1 MRDLTRMLHTG
12 NLTARE
18 KFILLIQN
26 DVQKMKTGRDI
37 LTPADKDALENWKAK
52 DNSEAREWNRLNEA
66 WKHTGRMEI
75 EVELIYKD
83 AKVAYLAQ
91 LPVILNLLYYPSYR
105 RMGRCIDTLEKMKMV
120 ELDEAV
126 RIAAKQKE
134 VKLKEGLD
142 FDYAVYQ
149 LAFEKLNQD
158 DRKRMNELYPD
169 VETDHQYLDQ
179 EEIIA
184 NLYNGKSE
192 FSPEAKE
199 KLASLVAEQSYNKFA
214 KEYQLFHYFAC
225 IPLVEVARYFLKM
238 KGIEVTGK
246 AMAKNQEADDEDT
259 GTCDDVTKAM
269 EKYAVEHNTTI
280 QVMLKEGCLKWLDNG
295 LEEAY
300 TPLAVSSDADLFNR
314 WLAIKTEAN
323 SILRKHIEASELQ
336 IRNHTD
342 AETLKEKLYSKRLY
356 DSEFAATKEVM
367 ERVGLD
373 MKEKG
378 ELDEKKA
385 FEKLDGAV
393 ITGESLYNFNGN
405 YEFVKD
411 FKERTDRYDANL
423 GIVYADDDPEHKGDH
438 LDRELIIGN
447 LNNQGKPNFFSIYN
461 MSLTILSGV
470 FEGKIL
476 FKEFREDGKTFLKFN
491 DASMEKIFRERR
503 EMLIDGYSKLLAF
516 EGLLK
521 KLFRTYETD
530 LTGHVSERKEMV
542 KLDIDQY
549 NEAIRVAT
557 NTNSHK
563 KKGWGGIFQSNEVLY
578 FKDDPI
584 INLDSIKPDA
594 KAISEHEEKLLK
606 ILGTF

>member
-26 DVQKMKTGRDI
+26 DVQKMKTGKDI
-37 LTPADKDALENWKAK
+37 LSPADKDALENWKAK

-105 RMGRCIDTLEKMKMV
+105 RMGRCIDTLEKMNMV

-126 RIAAKQKE
+126 RIAAKQRE

-149 LAFEKLNQD
+149 LAFERLNPD

-192 FSPEAKE
+192 FSQEAKE
-199 KLASLVAEQSYNKFA
+199 KLASIVAEQSYNKFA

-225 IPLVEVARYFLKM
+225 IPLVEVARYFLKV

-246 AMAKNQEADDEDT
+246 AMAKNQEADDKNI

-269 EKYAVEHNTTI
+269 EKYATENNTTI
-280 QVMLKEGCLKWLDNG
+280 QVMLKEGCLKWLDDG

-300 TPLAVSSDADLFNR
+300 TPLTVSSDADLFNR
-314 WLAIKTEAN
+314 WLAIKKEAN
-323 SILRKHIEASELQ
+323 STLRKHVEVGELQ

-342 AETLKEKLYSKRLY
+342 TETIKEKLYSKRLY
-356 DSEFAATKEVM
+356 DSEFAAAKEVM
-367 ERVGLD
+367 KKVGLD
-373 MKEKG
+373 MTEKG

-385 FEKLDGAV
+385 FEKFDGAV
-393 ITGESLYNFNGN
+393 ITGESLYNFKGN

-470 FEGKIL
+470 FEGKML
-476 FKEFREDGKTFLKFN
+476 FKEFREDGKTFLKFI
-491 DASMEKIFRERR
+491 DPTMEKIFHERR
-503 EMLIDGYSKLLAF
+503 EMLIDGHAKLLAF
-516 EGLLK
+516 ESLLK

-542 KLDIDQY
+542 KLDIDQF

-557 NTNSHK
+557 NTNGHK
-563 KKGWGGIFQSNEVLY
+563 NNGWSGIFQSNEVLY
-578 FKDDPI
+578 FKSDPI
-584 INLDSIKPDA
+584 IDLDSIKPDA
-594 KAISEHEEKLLK
+594 KAISEHEEKLLR
-606 ILGTF
+606 ILGEF

>member
-1 MRDLTRMLHTG
+1 MRDLTRLLHTG

-26 DVQKMKTGRDI
+26 DVQKMKTGKDI

-52 DNSEAREWNRLNEA
+52 NNEEAREWNRLNDG
-66 WKHTGRMEI
+66 WKHTGKMEI

-91 LPVILNLLYYPSYR
+91 LPIILNLLYYPSYR

-120 ELDEAV
+120 ELDEAIK
-126 RIAAKQKE
+126 IASKQRQI
-134 VKLKEGLD
+134 KLNEGLD

-149 LAFEKLNQD
+149 LAFEKLNPD

-184 NLYNGKSE
+184 NLYGGKTE

-225 IPLVEVARYFLKM
+225 IPLVEVARYFLKS
-238 KGIEVTGK
+238 KGIDVTGK
-246 AMAKNQEADDEDT
+246 TMTKNQEADDEDS
-259 GTCDDVTKAM
+259 GTCDDVTKSM
-269 EKYAVEHNTTI
+269 EKYAVEHSTTI

-300 TPLAVSSDADLFNR
+300 TPLVVSSDSDLFNR
-314 WLAIKTEAN
+314 WLKSKSESN
-323 SILRKHIEASELQ
+323 LILRKHVETGELQ
-336 IRNHTD
+336 IRTHTD
-342 AETLKEKLYSKRLY
+342 SETLKEKLYSKRLY

-367 ERVGLD
+367 EKVGIEIT
-373 MKEKG
+373 EKA

-385 FEKLDGAV
+385 FEKFDGAV
-393 ITGESLYNFNGN
+393 ITGESLYDFKSD
-405 YEFVKD
+405 YEFVKE

-423 GIVYADDDPEHKGDH
+423 GIVYADDDPEHKSDH

-447 LNNQGKPNFFSIYN
+447 LNNQGKPNFFSVYN

-470 FEGKIL
+470 FEGKML
-476 FKEFREDGKTFLKFN
+476 FEEVKEDGKTFLKFI
-491 DASMEKIFRERR
+491 DPSMEKIFRERR
-503 EMLIDGYSKLLAF
+503 EMIIDGYSKLLAF

-521 KLFRTYETD
+521 KASKTYETD
-530 LTGHVSERKEMV
+530 LASHATERKDML
-542 KLDIDQY
+542 KLDIDQF

-557 NTNSHK
+557 NTDSHK
-563 KKGWGGIFQSNEVLY
+563 KKGWSGIFQNNEILY
-578 FKDDPI
+578 FKDDLI
-584 INLDSIKPDA
+584 IDVDSIKPDA
-594 KAISEHEEKLLK
+594 KSVSEHEEKLLK
-606 ILGTF
+606 ILGEF